1 MHSRKSSRY
10 PHPPPS
16 LVIKPSAHNSPS
28 RVQPSTSRLTSSTS
42 TPERMKVGQKLA
54 NQIYLGNSPNN
65 VITKRDDGVDDL
77 LTISIQDSESPE
89 PKLKYRSQS
98 MSLDKHLTCN
108 TPISSLSSSA
118 TDSQI
123 FTEPRKTTSTVHTNG
138 QVDWDDSEEI
148 QQRLVDQTKKNGYL
162 PHKSL
167 TPDMKTKS
175 AHTTIL
181 RARSFDFQDDTAD
194 VRPKETPTAQTNGHI
209 SNNVEPN
216 NHVANGTESK
226 NSAEKVE
233 SNRAKKSTLRKNFF
247 ENYPKVIVNTFK
259 TKKKVSFALPKIERD
274 ISDISISSHLS
285 AISDCVVLE
294 DDDEPEEQH

>member
-1 MHSRKSSRY
+1 
-10 PHPPPS
+10 
-16 LVIKPSAHNSPS
+16 
-28 RVQPSTSRLTSSTS
+28 
-42 TPERMKVGQKLA
+42 MKVGQKLA

-181 RARSFDFQDDTAD
+181 RARSFDFQDDMAD
-194 VRPKETPTAQTNGHI
+194 ARPKETPTAQTNGHI
-209 SNNVEPN
+209 ANNVEPN
-216 NHVANGTESK
+216 NHVTNGTESK

-294 DDDEPEEQH
+294 DDDDEEPEEQH